1 MRRVFTYGGRQVV
14 INRWV
19 AMQLGSGGAPDG
31 SPESVSE
38 VLDRVLGLIEGDA
51 FAGPTIRGLW
61 VAEVDEN
68 SSGWLLILTDGTRRV
83 LCFVSFRPGGE
94 DWVLSEF
101 GNIYVSLASPT

>member
-1 MRRVFTYGGRQVV
+1 MREIEVSSVLRHF
-14 INRWV
+14 
-19 AMQLGSGGAPDG
+19 ADFPDP
-31 SPESVSE
+31 SS
-38 VLDRVLGLIEGDA
+38 R
-51 FAGPTIRGLW
+51 R

-68 SSGWLLILTDGTRRV
+68 SSGLLLILTDGTRRV